1 MSTLTGHLTSVSKIE
16 WIYLG
21 THLISTS
28 NDGIIKLWN
37 IKNSENIVTL
47 SGHEE
52 RIWGFGIK
60 KLDIV
65 NELSEI
71 TNKISETNLIENNDL
86 FFDQLI
92 SNISNNHLTDV
103 NKFKEIN
110 NSENFDL
117 QNYDETVVSEF
128 KNLIR
133 NFTNKKLKTEEPI
146 SLDFIT
152 GGSDSKIILWEDNTA
167 QKEIEI
173 LKEKEIK
180 LMKEEMLRN
189 ISKSHSYKEAMTLSL
204 ELDHK
209 RDFFTNFISYIKNFR
224 KTSIEDHNTR
234 HFGKIIDFSNDLTEI
249 QEIKKKS
256 NKKNDEYNNNIN
268 ISKNQK
274 NNINLIINNRRICEN
289 IENKGDNNE
298 KYNPELDEDNE
309 LENDFFNNDLNFDY
323 LVDDLREIILENL
336 HIILEI
342 IRDNNIKV
350 KDYFYSQILLKL
362 LFKTI
367 PAEMFLKNKKGVKL
381 FLKKSKGEKHI
392 KEGRKLGEK
401 SKFMNHPD
409 DKMNH
414 PGDKSSLGVHTNEID
429 KNIDEYAGNKSDKE
443 SKGYLTKYQ
452 KIDFMENF
460 AIVKSYT
467 EKHIDRLNRE
477 ITSSYILDIILNS
490 LFLIPSSTM

>member
-1 MSTLTGHLTSVSKIE
+1 
-16 WIYLG
+16 
-21 THLISTS
+21 
-28 NDGIIKLWN
+28 
-37 IKNSENIVTL
+37 
-47 SGHEE
+47 
-52 RIWGFGIK
+52 
-60 KLDIV
+60 
-65 NELSEI
+65 
-71 TNKISETNLIENNDL
+71 
-86 FFDQLI
+86 
-92 SNISNNHLTDV
+92 
-103 NKFKEIN
+103 
-110 NSENFDL
+110 
-117 QNYDETVVSEF
+117 
-128 KNLIR
+128 
-133 NFTNKKLKTEEPI
+133 
-146 SLDFIT
+146 
-152 GGSDSKIILWEDNTA
+152 
-167 QKEIEI
+167 
-173 LKEKEIK
+173 
-180 LMKEEMLRN
+180 MKEEMLRN

-224 KTSIEDHNTR
+224 KTSIGDHNTR

-256 NKKNDEYNNNIN
+256 SKKNDEYNNNIN
-268 ISKNQK
+268 ISQNQQ

-298 KYNPELDEDNE
+298 KFNPELDEDNE

-323 LVDDLREIILENL
+323 LLDDLREIILENL

-392 KEGRKLGEK
+392 KEDRKLGEK

-414 PGDKSSLGVHTNEID
+414 PGDKSSLGVHTNEIE

-477 ITSSYILDIILNS
+477 ITSSYILDIILDS